1 MYSLYYTVQY
11 IQCVPHVLHIVCSI
25 CLVHVLQCCIHM
37 YVCRLN
43 MLHDYYGNACPY
55 GKGYVMEARLGRGTV
70 LYQWSTCS
78 RQEFLEFRLS
88 GATWCLREPTPGY
101 LTPPPLPSTQY
112 SLDYQCK
119 KSFGEHATK
128 CPFVVTQQPVSF

>member
-1 MYSLYYTVQY
+1 
-11 IQCVPHVLHIVCSI
+11 
-25 CLVHVLQCCIHM
+25 
-37 YVCRLN
+37 
-43 MLHDYYGNACPY
+43 MLHDNLGNDCPL